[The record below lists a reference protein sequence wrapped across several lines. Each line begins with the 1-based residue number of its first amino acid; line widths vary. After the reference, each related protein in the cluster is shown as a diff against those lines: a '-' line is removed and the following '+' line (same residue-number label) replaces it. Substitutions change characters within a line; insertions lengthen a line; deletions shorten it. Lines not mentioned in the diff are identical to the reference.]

1 MKPNILIT
9 WISSWIWKYISENLK
24 DNFNVFWVS
33 RRNPDIKWINYKNL
47 DLSDFNETKKYITNI
62 KENNFEA
69 IIFNAWIWFFDKI
82 ENLSDEEIIETINL
96 NLVSNIIFIKN
107 LIPHLSKK
115 TKIIFIWSI
124 AGKKF
129 FMNWSAYQAS
139 KFGLRWFVWSLKNE
153 IKQWVFIINP
163 QFVNNTNFHRN
174 YRSEIPWTFR
184 ETRVEDIFEV
194 IKNIINWE
202 EKRFEID
209 L

>member
-24 DNFNVFWVS
+24 KDFNIFGISRKNIQIEWINHTNIDLTNFNEV
-33 RRNPDIKWINYKNL
+33 
-47 DLSDFNETKKYITNI
+47 KKYIANI

-69 IIFNAWIWFFDKI
+69 IIFNAWVWFFDKI

-115 TKIIFIWSI
+115 TKIIFLWSI

-129 FMNWSAYQAS
+129 FINWSAYQAS

-174 YRSEIPWTFR
+174 YRIETSWKFR

>member
-9 WISSWIWKYISENLK
+9 WISSWIWKYICENLK
-24 DNFNVFWVS
+24 KDFNIFGISRKNIQIEWINHTNIDLTNFNEV
-33 RRNPDIKWINYKNL
+33 
-47 DLSDFNETKKYITNI
+47 KKYIANI
-62 KENNFEA
+62 KKNNFEA
-69 IIFNAWIWFFDKI
+69 IIFNAWVWFFDKI

-107 LIPHLSKK
+107 FIPYLSKK

-129 FMNWSAYQAS
+129 FMNWSVYQAS
-139 KFGLRWFVWSLKNE
+139 KFGLRWFAWSLKNE
-153 IKQWVFIINP
+153 IKQWVYIINP

-174 YRSEIPWTFR
+174 YRIEISWKFR
-184 ETRVEDIFEV
+184 ETRIEDIFEV
-194 IKNIINWE
+194 IKNIIDWE